1 MLPNDPLTAAVI
13 GGLLTALGT
22 FVAALL
28 IRRLDIG
35 RENRRLGRQ
44 VVGAINTVLAEMAAN
59 SAILKRHLDAKS
71 TYIGELPVSSEAY
84 RRVDLILAEQL
95 DLAASQ
101 AVFEAYAPI
110 ETGDLY
116 AKIEIG
122 SASEAVVMARRPFLY
137 LDLNQCADTIAK
149 LEAAGEEL
157 RRARAHIGGQWWRRQ
172 VAAQHK
178 DREAQAR

>member
-1 MLPNDPLTAAVI
+1 MTLTLTAAVV

-35 RENRRLGRQ
+35 RENRKLSRQ

-59 SAILKRHLDAKS
+59 SAILKRHLEAKS

-84 RRVDLILAEQL
+84 RRVDLILAAEL

-116 AKIEIG
+116 AEIKAG
-122 SASEAVVMARRPFLY
+122 SASEAVVMTRRPFLY
-137 LDLNQCADTIAK
+137 LDLKQCADTIAK
-149 LEAAGEEL
+149 LEAASTEL
-157 RRARAHIGGQWWRRQ
+157 RRTRDRIGGQWWRRQ
-172 VAAQHK
+172 VAAQRE
-178 DREAQAR
+178 DREAQSR